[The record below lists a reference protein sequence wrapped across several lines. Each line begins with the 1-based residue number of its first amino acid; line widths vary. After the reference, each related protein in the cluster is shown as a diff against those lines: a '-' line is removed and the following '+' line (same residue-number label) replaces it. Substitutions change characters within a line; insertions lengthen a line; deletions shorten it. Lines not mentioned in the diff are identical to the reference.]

1 MIPIRKISETILDF
15 GKSIFQSLPQDASKS
30 QFEAS
35 ARVVVCAW
43 NAVVLDTWHKTDKN
57 EKSLL
62 STLSEEPKEM
72 QLIIKRLIKRK
83 KTKFSNDQRGVG
95 HYEVIDRDGD
105 LIFRA
110 EARGDI
116 EHMQASDIIH

>member
-1 MIPIRKISETILDF
+1 MLPTRKISETILDF
-15 GKSIFQSLPQDASKS
+15 GSSVFQFLPEGATKS

-35 ARVVVCAW
+35 AKVVVCAW
-43 NAVVLDTWHKTDKN
+43 NAVVLDKWKHTDEY

-62 STLSEEPKEM
+62 LTMANEPKEM

-83 KTKFSNDQRGVG
+83 KEKFSNDQRGVG
-95 HYEVIDRDGD
+95 HYEVINRDGE

-110 EARGDI
+110 EARGDVKD
-116 EHMQASDIIH
+116 MQA